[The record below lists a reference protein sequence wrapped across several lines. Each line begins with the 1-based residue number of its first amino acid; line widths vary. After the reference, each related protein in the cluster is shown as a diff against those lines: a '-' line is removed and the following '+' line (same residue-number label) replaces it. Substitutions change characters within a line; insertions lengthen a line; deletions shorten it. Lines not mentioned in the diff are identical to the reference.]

1 MARHVVGP
9 WFRKSKNAWYATHE
23 GRNVS
28 LGVRGKESR
37 KAAFEAWQRLLRE
50 GSMARVV
57 EAAPQTVGD
66 AITGFL
72 ADAAA
77 RTKPST
83 HALYKRHLDTLST
96 SLGTVP
102 VAELTVPVLARWLQ
116 GLGVASTTQAI
127 TLRSVSAFL
136 GWCVRQEIVTRNP
149 AQAMAK
155 PKSRSRGEES
165 VISPADHSKLHQ
177 LVTPQFRLVLSVLHA
192 TGARPGEVCRITVE
206 NFDPK
211 AGVVK
216 LSEHKTD
223 HSGRVRLIF
232 LPPETVEL
240 LKMQAERHPTG
251 ALLRNRN
258 GKPWTPKAIAWAV
271 IKLREKAGVKA
282 IAYGYRHTFAT
293 DGLANG
299 LPEAHVA
306 GLLGHG
312 STAMLSKHYSHLTA
326 KAGVLRNAAALVRPA
341 ATPSEPTGPEPP
353 EALTA

>member
-9 WFRKSKNAWYATHE
+9 WFRKAKNTWYATHE
-23 GRNVS
+23 GKNVS
-28 LGVRGKESR
+28 LGVRGKASR
-37 KAAFEAWQRLLRE
+37 KAAIEAWHQLLRE
-50 GSMARVV
+50 GPATKVD
-57 EAAPQTVGD
+57 EAAPQTVAD
-66 AITGFL
+66 AFTGFL

-83 HALYKRHLDTLST
+83 HALYKRHLDTLIA
-96 SLGTVP
+96 SLGTLA

-136 GWCVRQEIVTRNP
+136 GWCVRQEIVARNP

-155 PKSRSRGEES
+155 PKCRSRGEES
-165 VISPADHSKLHQ
+165 VISPADHSKLLQ
-177 LVTPQFRLVLSVLHA
+177 LATPQFRLVLSVLHA
-192 TGARPGEVCRITVE
+192 TGARPGELCGITAE

-216 LSEHKTD
+216 LAEHKTD

-240 LKMQAERHPTG
+240 LKAQAERHPTG

-258 GKPWTPKAIAWAV
+258 GRPWTPKAIAWAM
-271 IKLREKAGVKA
+271 IKLRERAGVKA

-299 LPEAHVA
+299 LPETHVA

-341 ATPSEPTGPEPP
+341 TQPAKQAAEESR
-353 EALTA
+353 TAVPA